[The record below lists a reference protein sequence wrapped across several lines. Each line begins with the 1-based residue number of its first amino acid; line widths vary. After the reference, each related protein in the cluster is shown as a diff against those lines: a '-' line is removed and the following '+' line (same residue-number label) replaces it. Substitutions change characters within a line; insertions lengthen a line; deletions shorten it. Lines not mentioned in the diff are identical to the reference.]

1 MTCALSSKYNAIMET
16 ESPVRPLSTAETAV
30 FEALGRAILVMPR
43 ALELDLM
50 RLHRMSMSEFMTL
63 ASIAESPERRLRMS
77 DLAVENYLSLSGMTR
92 IVTRLENEGWVER
105 VRCAADARG
114 ADAVLT
120 DAGWDQYQRSLP
132 THIASL
138 RRHIF
143 DPLTGT
149 DLGALAHAL
158 GSLAPSMQGGCGK
171 ADLPPGESE
180 FCSGTDPD

>member
-16 ESPVRPLSTAETAV
+16 ESPTRPLSAAESAV

-50 RLHRMSMSEFMTL
+50 RSHRMSMSEFMTL

-120 DAGWDQYQRSLP
+120 DAGWDQYQRALP

-138 RRHIF
+138 RHHIF
-143 DPLTGT
+143 DPLAGT
-149 DLGALAHAL
+149 DLDAFAHAL
-158 GSLAPSMQGGCGK
+158 ESLAPSMQGGYTK
-171 ADLPPGESE
+171 ADLPQHSGDL
-180 FCSGTDPD
+180 CIGTDSG